1 MTAILMAA
9 AAALPGASSA
19 GSAGLTAAPVN
30 TRAMWLWD
38 ADPAAQVI
46 AWATRQNVSEVF
58 VHVAPSVL
66 TDGSLA
72 RLQEIKERAVDGRIE
87 LRALG
92 GEPGWIN
99 NHAAALDWQRTV
111 VSTGLFDGIHL
122 DVEPYLTDGWTTDL
136 PAARAAYL
144 RLLDRMRAASTLR
157 LEADVPFW
165 FGRYKIGRNTLA
177 DEVLRRVDGVTVM
190 SYRDTATGPNSM
202 LAVSQDW
209 LARGRTAGKRVRLA
223 AETGPLPDCPH
234 CTFHEEGA
242 DALTT
247 ELAKVDAATRLTA
260 AFGGIA
266 VHHYGAWRTL
276 PARPSDRPA
285 ATLDRTEA

>member
-1 MTAILMAA
+1 VTG
-9 AAALPGASSA
+9 GASDCDSGQEGRDRA
-19 GSAGLTAAPVN
+19 GAGKLLPEVYGAAPER
-30 TRAMWLWD
+30 TA
-38 ADPAAQVI
+38 
-46 AWATRQNVSEVF
+46 
-58 VHVAPSVL
+58 
-66 TDGSLA
+66 LA
-72 RLQEIKERAVDGRIE
+72 
-87 LRALG
+87 
-92 GEPGWIN
+92 
-99 NHAAALDWQRTV
+99 WQRTV

-136 PAARAAYL
+136 PAAQAAYL

-165 FGRYKIGRNTLA
+165 FGQYKIGRNTLA

-209 LARGRTAGKRVRLA
+209 LARGKTAGKRVRLA

-276 PARPSDRPA
+276 PACPSSDRPA
-285 ATLDRTEA
+285 ATLDCTED

>member
-1 MTAILMAA
+1 MRRRWQAGLVSAILMTA

-19 GSAGLTAAPVN
+19 GSAGLTAAPAN

-38 ADPAAQVI
+38 TQPATQVI
-46 AWATRQNVSEVF
+46 TWATRQNVSEIF
-58 VHVAPSVL
+58 VHVPSSVL
-66 TDGSLA
+66 TDGGLA
-72 RLQEIKERAVDGRIE
+72 GLQELKERAVARRIK

-92 GEPGWIN
+92 GEPGWVD
-99 NHAAALDWQRTV
+99 NHAAALAWQRTV

-122 DVEPYLTDGWTTDL
+122 DVEPYLVSGWITDP
-136 PAARAAYL
+136 PATQAAYL
-144 RLLDRMRAASTLR
+144 RLLDRMRAASTLQ

-165 FGRYKIGRNTLA
+165 FGEYTVGRKNLA
-177 DEVLRRVDGVTVM
+177 DEVLRRVNAVTVM

-209 LARGRTAGKRVRLA
+209 LARGMASGKRVRLA
-223 AETGPLPDCPH
+223 AETGPLPDCLH
-234 CTFHEEGA
+234 CTFQEEGA
-242 DALTT
+242 DALTK
-247 ELAKVDAATRLTA
+247 ELAKVDTATRRAA

-276 PARPSDRPA
+276 RA
-285 ATLDRTEA
+285 